1 MCQHF
6 PVLMLRESVFIAIV
20 KVCGEKP
27 CVDLHFLCASPLDR
41 RDSLLLVKIL
51 ILEKVESSLILFI
64 SFKGKQNKKEKFK
77 EMTP

>member
-1 MCQHF
+1 M
-6 PVLMLRESVFIAIV
+6 
-20 KVCGEKP
+20 
-27 CVDLHFLCASPLDR
+27 DLHFLRASPLDR
-41 RDSLLLVKIL
+41 RDLLLLVKIL